1 MKLCVF
7 GASSD
12 QIDRRYLEAGE
23 DLGRRMARRGHQLIF
38 GGGATGMIGDPSMK
52 SAERNLLDEE
62 TLDAVEDPY
71 SMTDPAGTD
80 R

>member
-1 MKLCVF
+1 MAKEALRTKRSV
-7 GASSD
+7 
-12 QIDRRYLEAGE
+12 RELVLEQG
-23 DLGRRMARRGHQLIF
+23 
-38 GGGATGMIGDPSMK
+38 
-52 SAERNLLDEE
+52 LLDEE